1 MEEPGFGT
9 SYRVHVDAKRR
20 PALPAAVLA
29 AAGLA
34 DSREL
39 VVRVDGLGRLVLE
52 DPTILL
58 AEFQSAVT
66 RGKAAAGFKGSLAGD
81 LVADRAA
88 DGDTA
93 RSA

>member
-1 MEEPGFGT
+1 MAKLGFGT
-9 SYRVHVDAKRR
+9 SYRVRVDAKRR
-20 PALPAAVLA
+20 PTLPAAVLA
-29 AAGLA
+29 TAGLA

-39 VVRVDGLGRLVLE
+39 VVRADGPGRLVLE

-58 AEFQSAVT
+58 AEFQSAVA
-66 RGKAAAGFKGSLAGD
+66 RGKAAAGFQGSLAED

-93 RSA
+93 R